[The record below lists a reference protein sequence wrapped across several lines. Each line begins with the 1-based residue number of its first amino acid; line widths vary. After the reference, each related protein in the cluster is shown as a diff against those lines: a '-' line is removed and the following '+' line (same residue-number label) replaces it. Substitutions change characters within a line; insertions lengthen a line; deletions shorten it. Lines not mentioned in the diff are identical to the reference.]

1 MPGTTPP
8 TPAIPSIKAVSKAPE
23 NGTIPD
29 DLLTAPIPQRQTTRV
44 FAFGT
49 QSSWTPEA
57 VAGIVFGV
65 LMFLLGLIA
74 VWQTHNR
81 KLIFVRGTHRC
92 SLSFE
97 SLAAIDKCFS

>member
-1 MPGTTPP
+1 MPGTAPP
-8 TPAIPSIKAVSKAPE
+8 TPAMLSIKAVSKAPE

-29 DLLTAPIPQRQTTRV
+29 DPSTAPIPQRQTTRV
-44 FAFGT
+44 FAFST

-57 VAGIVFGV
+57 IAGIVFGV
-65 LMFLLGLIA
+65 LMFLLGVIA

-81 KLIFVRGTHRC
+81 KLVIVRGMHRF

-97 SLAAIDKCFS
+97 SLAAVDGCFS